1 MTKRKKT
8 RPKVKS
14 KAVTK
19 RRKASPKRRTDAG
32 AATKRRKPRLQIIP
46 KDEELLPAS
55 LLDRPPWLP
64 DQAADLWDALV
75 VRLKAAGV
83 LEEVDGPALLNL
95 VMSYHFALYA
105 GALLLKDGML
115 EKDEAHADRKRKH
128 PAFQMWRD
136 SQAAFAKWADRF
148 EVNPAARDGPLTD
161 AHGELSELE
170 KLLSGTKAAKG

>member
-8 RPKVKS
+8 RLKVIPKAATKRKKS
-14 KAVTK
+14 RSKATPKAVTK
-19 RRKASPKRRTDAG
+19 S
-32 AATKRRKPRLQIIP
+32 RKPRLKIIP

-64 DQAADLWDALV
+64 DEAARLWDALV
-75 VRLKAAGV
+75 IRLKAAGV
-83 LEEVDGPALLNL
+83 LDEVDGPALLSL
-95 VMSYHFALYA
+95 VMSYYFTLHA

-115 EKDEAHADRKRKH
+115 EMDEAHADRKRKH

-148 EVNPAARDGPLTD
+148 EVNPAAREGPLTD

-170 KLLSGTKAAKG
+170 KLLGGTKAAKR